1 VQPVPSSEFP
11 RPAPR
16 PAWSVLASE
25 RDDVPALPPWR
36 EGLAAY
42 LAEIREGIPR

>member
-1 VQPVPSSEFP
+1 VLPVTSSEVP

-25 RDDVPALPPWR
+25 REDVPVLPPWR
-36 EGLAAY
+36 DGLAAY
-42 LAEIREGIPR
+42 LAEISERVER